1 MIIVDKR
8 TVAVGIPFNQLQVGS
23 VFRMINPKSDFY
35 VKMNCFGESSDNIF
49 NLNES
54 YSLRLKEDALTFPV
68 NGKLV
73 IED

>member
-23 VFRMINPKSDFY
+23 VFKMINQKSDFY
-35 VKMNCFGESSDNIF
+35 VKMNCFGKISDNIF

-68 NGKLV
+68 NAELIIK
-73 IED
+73 D